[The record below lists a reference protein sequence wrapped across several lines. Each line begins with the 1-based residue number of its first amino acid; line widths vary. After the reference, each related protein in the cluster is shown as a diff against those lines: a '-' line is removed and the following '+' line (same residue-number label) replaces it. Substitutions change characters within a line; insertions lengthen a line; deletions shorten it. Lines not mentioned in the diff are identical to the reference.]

1 MKIVYS
7 NVTSDLIIETLNN
20 IPEPLKLPK
29 NERIRKALS
38 NVIFQVFMVI
48 ALLLGC
54 WTSWISFLY
63 AGHHWSDI
71 PQIVINILNAFDN
84 AFRGI
89 TFISFLALDLMVF
102 ATLLPNIANKILL
115 SKKSA
120 PTYWHNKRLHNI
132 CSTLLGAISDGLKI
146 QNAIKNHI
154 SGKEELANA
163 TYHTFSGIRISVPLS
178 DADLITANFKLPTE
192 LSSIVRQDG
201 VIDFSYLDKLM
212 LDITQEL
219 AALQQAS

>member
-7 NVTSDLIIETLNN
+7 KVTSDLIIETFNN
-20 IPEPLKLPK
+20 IPEPLELPP
-29 NERIRKALS
+29 NERIRKTLS
-38 NVIFQVFMVI
+38 SVIFQVFMVI

-71 PQIVINILNAFDN
+71 PQIVINILNALDN
-84 AFRGI
+84 TFRGI
-89 TFISFLALDLMVF
+89 LFISLIALDLMLF
-102 ATLLPNIANKILL
+102 STLLPNVANKMLL

-120 PTYWHNKRLHNI
+120 PTYWHNKRLNNI
-132 CSTLLGAISDGLKI
+132 YSTLLGTISDGLKI

-163 TYHTFSGIRISVPLS
+163 SYHTFSGIRISVPLS

-219 AALQQAS
+219 AALQ